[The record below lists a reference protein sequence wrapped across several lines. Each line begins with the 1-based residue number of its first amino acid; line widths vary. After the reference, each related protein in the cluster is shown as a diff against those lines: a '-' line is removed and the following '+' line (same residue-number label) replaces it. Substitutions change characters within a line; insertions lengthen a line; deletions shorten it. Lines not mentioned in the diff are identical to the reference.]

1 MKRLMLPFLFSAA
14 PLLSGCGPLATMPAP
29 ALDVTPTTEIET
41 ATFALG

>member
-14 PLLSGCGPLATMPAP
+14 PLLGGCGPFATMPAP
-29 ALDVTPTTEIET
+29 SLDATPTTESET